1 MGRLDCLERGAAD
14 QAVKMADMN
23 WGTFKRGDHS
33 RRTALAELVS
43 LLRARPPV
51 ERLKISPPIA
61 VEQTSPPIGRPGPV
75 AQGLDRGFQVA
86 SKT

>member
-61 VEQTSPPIGRPGPV
+61 VEQTRPIGRPGPV

>member
-23 WGTFKRGDHS
+23 WGTCKRGDHS

-61 VEQTSPPIGRPGPV
+61 VEQTRPIGRPGPV

>member
-1 MGRLDCLERGAAD
+1 MGRLDCLERGAGD
-14 QAVKMADMN
+14 QAVKRADMN

-61 VEQTSPPIGRPGPV
+61 VEQTRPIGRPGPV

>member
-14 QAVKMADMN
+14 QAVKMAVMN

-61 VEQTSPPIGRPGPV
+61 VEQTRPIGRPGPV

>member
-14 QAVKMADMN
+14 QAVKMADMK

-61 VEQTSPPIGRPGPV
+61 VEQTRPIGRPGPV